1 MMVTAEFL
9 REAHDQAIASLNDA
23 QRAAV
28 KLMMDATVQASFT
41 APAAE
46 ARLARRLRA
55 DAASLNQQLLRLD
68 APKD

>member
-1 MMVTAEFL
+1 MVTAETL
-9 REAHDQAIASLNDA
+9 RAAHDQAMASLDPG

-28 KLMMDATVQASFT
+28 ERMMDATVQATFT